1 MQTLTLAQATDAGG
15 TTNAWSLFVDSFD
28 IFTIALIIGS
38 LVAVT
43 LIARVVMDAR
53 QSVIAPDSIYQNLRE
68 HLMQRNMGK
77 FEKGLGDRD
86 SVVAIACKAAYD
98 ARGKGRDAMR
108 DAAELAASNACARW
122 SRPLD
127 LLRVIGELGPLLGL
141 AGTVWG
147 MIIAFVRL
155 GQAGGA
161 AGPTDLS
168 LGISKALYHTLL
180 GLLLA
185 IPCLTIYGIF
195 RSLVEKHCNTAMAQA
210 GELVDMIPEQDA
222 SELPTETGHKS
233 GHETGQEP
241 DPG

>member
-1 MQTLTLAQATDAGG
+1 MPALTLAQSSGADGA
-15 TTNAWSLFVDSFD
+15 TNAWSLFVESFD
-28 IFTIALIIGS
+28 IFSIALILGS

-43 LIARVVMDAR
+43 LIARIVMDAR
-53 QSVIAPDSIYQNLRE
+53 QSVIAPDSIYQNLRG
-68 HLMQRNMGK
+68 HLVQKNMGGV
-77 FEKGLGDRD
+77 EKGLSDRTAIV
-86 SVVAIACKAAYD
+86 SIACKAAYD

-127 LLRVIGELGPLLGL
+127 LLRIIGELGPLVGL

-147 MIIAFVRL
+147 MILAFVRL

-168 LGISKALYHTLL
+168 LGISKALFHTML
-180 GLLLA
+180 GLVLA
-185 IPCLTIYGIF
+185 IPCLLIYGIF

-210 GELVDMIPEQDA
+210 GELVDLIPEQETDA
-222 SELPTETGHKS
+222 S
-233 GHETGQEP
+233 
-241 DPG
+241 

>member
-1 MQTLTLAQATDAGG
+1 MHALTLAQATDSAGA
-15 TTNAWSLFVDSFD
+15 TNAWSLFVDSFD
-28 IFTIALIIGS
+28 VFSIALILGS

-53 QSVIAPDSIYQNLRE
+53 QSVIAPDSIYQNLRG
-68 HLMQRNMGK
+68 HLMQNNLGG
-77 FEKGLGDRD
+77 FEKGLSDRTAIV
-86 SVVAIACKAAYD
+86 SIACKAAYE

-108 DAAELAASNACARW
+108 DAAEIAASNACARW

-127 LLRVIGELGPLLGL
+127 LLRIIGELGPLVGL

-168 LGISKALYHTLL
+168 LGISKALFHTML
-180 GLLLA
+180 GLVLA
-185 IPCLTIYGIF
+185 IPCLLIYGIF
-195 RSLVEKHCNTAMAQA
+195 RSLVEKHCNSAMAQA
-210 GELVDMIPEQDA
+210 GELVDMIPE
-222 SELPTETGHKS
+222 K
-233 GHETGQEP
+233 EP
-241 DPG
+241 GEG

>member
-1 MQTLTLAQATDAGG
+1 MHALTLAQSDTDGA
-15 TTNAWSLFVDSFD
+15 TNAWSLFVDSFD
-28 IFTIALIIGS
+28 LFSIALILGS
-38 LVAVT
+38 FVAVT

-53 QSVIAPDSIYQNLRE
+53 RSVIAPDPIYQNLRE
-68 HLMQRNMGK
+68 HLMQKNMGG
-77 FEKGLGDRD
+77 FEKGMSDTG
-86 SVVAIACKAAYD
+86 SIVVLACKAAYD

-127 LLRVIGELGPLLGL
+127 LLRIIGELGPLVGL

-147 MIIAFVRL
+147 MILAFVRL

-168 LGISKALYHTLL
+168 LGISKALFHTML
-180 GLLLA
+180 GLVLA
-185 IPCLTIYGIF
+185 IPCLLIYGIF

-210 GELVDMIPEQDA
+210 GELVDMIPLKEHDA
-222 SELPTETGHKS
+222 S
-233 GHETGQEP
+233 
-241 DPG
+241 